1 MATRKIK
8 NDYVIAIP
16 SYNRPNDILKKT
28 LSVLRHYRISN
39 SKIHIFLHSNEQK
52 KLYEETIPKEFYGK
66 LIVHNL
72 PMGIGKV
79 RNFIMDYFPIGKQ
92 IVSLDDDVSGYME
105 PVGGKLKQIKSLEN
119 IIHKGF
125 QLCKENK
132 FTLWGFYPVC
142 NAFFMKGEPI
152 TKDLRFIVGGTMGF
166 INKRKHVSLNFKEDY
181 EYTLMCYKEDGG
193 VIRFNRICVKHN
205 VASSKGGIGK
215 DQQARL
221 DDYKK
226 AAQNLM
232 KRFPGLVHMN
242 KQREGEILLRDKSER
257 EILLRDKSN

>member
-1 MATRKIK
+1 MECRRVLEKIFDKPFKKARPRFLRNNVTGNQFNLELDCYNEDLHLAVEYDGIAHFKYTPYFHK
-8 NDYVIAIP
+8 NKEAFYCQ
-16 SYNRPNDILKKT
+16 K
-28 LSVLRHYRISN
+28 YRDN
-39 SKIHIFLHSNEQK
+39 MK
-52 KLYEETIPKEFYGK
+52 
-66 LIVHNL
+66 
-72 PMGIGKV
+72 
-79 RNFIMDYFPIGKQ
+79 D
-92 IVSLDDDVSGYME
+92 
-105 PVGGKLKQIKSLEN
+105 
-119 IIHKGF
+119 

-166 INKRKHVSLNFKEDY
+166 INKRKYVSLNFKEDY

-242 KQREGEILLRDKSER
+242 KQRDGEILLRDKS
-257 EILLRDKSN
+257 N